1 MKKFLSLF
9 LCISLLIT
17 ALSGCS
23 VTNTNSSSSQD
34 PSAVS
39 SQALQATNKDSSIAF
54 EELCNDI
61 FLRMITSDTITLNF
75 NVAYP
80 ENFGI
85 EKQTPTLGEYTIS
98 NMYEDLAYYENKL
111 QTLFAINK
119 ESLSENDKLTYDI
132 LIETIECYQK
142 TGSFVLYSEPLS
154 PTTGIQA
161 QLPVLL
167 AEFHFYNTSTIEDY
181 LAMLECVPKYFS
193 QILEY
198 EKAKKEKGMFMSGE
212 QADEIIKQC
221 KDFIENPDE
230 NYLIEIFEDNI
241 GDIDELS
248 EEQFTQYAERNA
260 SLIKECLIPAYQSI
274 IDGITG
280 LKDDS
285 VQTQGLCSLPDGK
298 EYYAS
303 LVHFLTNSSRS
314 Q

>member
-1 MKKFLSLF
+1 MLF
-9 LCISLLIT
+9 R
-17 ALSGCS
+17 
-23 VTNTNSSSSQD
+23 
-34 PSAVS
+34 SAVS

-119 ESLSENDKLTYDI
+119 ESLSENDQLTYDI

-167 AEFHFYNTSTIEDY
+167 AEFHFYLFIYCEKS
-181 LAMLECVPKYFS
+181 
-193 QILEY
+193 ILY
-198 EKAKKEKGMFMSGE
+198 GRSILG
-212 QADEIIKQC
+212 
-221 KDFIENPDE
+221 
-230 NYLIEIFEDNI
+230 
-241 GDIDELS
+241 S
-248 EEQFTQYAERNA
+248 SVRNK
-260 SLIKECLIPAYQSI
+260 IC
-274 IDGITG
+274 G
-280 LKDDS
+280 
-285 VQTQGLCSLPDGK
+285 
-298 EYYAS
+298 
-303 LVHFLTNSSRS
+303 H
-314 Q
+314 